1 MDTRNKI
8 VAPERALTL
17 AQEARA
23 KGALVKVVTGY
34 FDVVFAE
41 HVRRLHEIK
50 DGAAILMVV
59 VLDPPEPVLSGRAR
73 AELVAAFGVVDYVV
87 PAAEAAALEL
97 LSHFYPGEIVR
108 EEPADLLR
116 ARRLSEHVQHR
127 QQQ

>member
-8 VAPERALTL
+8 VAPERALAL
-17 AQEARA
+17 VQEARA
-23 KGALVKVVTGY
+23 KDSRVKVVTGY
-34 FDVVFAE
+34 FDVVVAE

-50 DGAAILMVV
+50 DGSAALLVV

-73 AELVAAFGVVDYVV
+73 AELVAALGVVDYVV
-87 PAAEAAALEL
+87 PAAGPAAMAL
-97 LSHFYPGEIVR
+97 LSHFHPDEVVR